1 MQRID
6 EKDKVICVFKGSMDT
21 VACRELETELV
32 HMLNHCKADSLP
44 LVLDLAEVD
53 YIASSFLRICI
64 MSAQQLGKE
73 NVNIV
78 NVTHQV
84 KKVFKMSG
92 LSDDLSVR

>member
-1 MQRID
+1 MERIN
-6 EKDKVICVFKGSMDT
+6 EKDKVICIFKGNMDT

-32 HMLNHCKADSLP
+32 QMLNHCKADNLP

-84 KKVFKMSG
+84 KKVFKMAG
-92 LSDDLSVR
+92 LSDDLSVS